1 MANGTRTT
9 RTALTGI
16 LLVLSSGLAAT
27 SPPPITP
34 DQDLLPLLY
43 DTLGGENWNRND
55 GWLDPDVHWCD
66 WYGIDCAES
75 GIADVTEFRRLE
87 LADNNLTGNLTPD
100 LVELLLV
107 NQAPERELDLSSNAI
122 GGELTQFP
130 WRTEDVNL
138 SGNLL
143 TGPLPEFTDEL
154 PNDVL
159 ERLRLARNDFEG
171 TVPSSW
177 DRLLLRRLDLSDNRL
192 DTGHEHAFA
201 AMHPARQSYLRLN
214 GNRFSGELTVE
225 VTTRALAE
233 RGDSNTGAGL
243 DICFNNFTVNDP
255 AVRDWIANRHVGSP
269 DFEQCLGRER
279 TAIDATL
286 SGSWY
291 HSERPGEGVS
301 LMMLDN
307 GAPLL
312 YSFSFD
318 SEGRQQWLFEVGEWG
333 ENWLRWHPLR
343 ETRGQFDEGIARDG
357 DYTFIRP
364 TARFR
369 FDRVG
374 EDTLSLHRHYYDLLA
389 CGPWGPQSPPGGPG
403 LCPPP
408 LIDDRLDYQRLSNLA
423 GTTCDNQSHQIQEF
437 SGAWYNPERAGEG
450 FIAEVL
456 SDGKAVVYW
465 FTHKPD
471 GSAEQAWMI
480 GVGKA
485 RWVMPLP
492 PNTTNVSLTFDEVY
506 QPIGGQFGPA
516 FDPADLEMVEW
527 GELSMHFRAPDSG
540 EIQWNSHLEEYGS
553 GSYAIE
559 RLARPML
566 AECEEQ

>member
-1 MANGTRTT
+1 MKCSRST

-16 LLVLSSGLAAT
+16 LLALGGSLWPTSTLAD
-27 SPPPITP
+27 TP

-43 DTLGGENWNRND
+43 ETLGGDNWHNND
-55 GWLDPDVHWCD
+55 GWLDPEVDWCD
-66 WYGIDCAES
+66 WYGVDCFE
-75 GIADVTEFRRLE
+75 TEFRRLE
-87 LADNNLTGNLTPD
+87 LPDNNLAGTLTPE
-100 LVELLLV
+100 LAELLFV
-107 NQAPERELDLSSNAI
+107 NQAPKYEIDLSGNAI
-122 GGELTQFP
+122 GGELPYFP
-130 WRTEDVNL
+130 WRTETVD
-138 SGNLL
+138 L
-143 TGPLPEFTDEL
+143 TGNAMTGALPGFTDEER
-154 PNDVL
+154 PSDYVL

-171 TVPSSW
+171 AVPANW
-177 DRLLLRRLDLSDNRL
+177 ERLFLRWLDLADNRL
-192 DTGHEHAFA
+192 DAGHEHAFA
-201 AMHPARQSYLRLN
+201 AMHTAWQSFLRLN
-214 GNRFSGELTVE
+214 GNRFSGVLTAE
-225 VTTRALAE
+225 ITAYALAE

-243 DICFNNFTVNDP
+243 DICFNDLTVNDP
-255 AVRDWIANRHVGSP
+255 AVRDWIAARHVGSP

-279 TAIDATL
+279 TTVDATL

-291 HSERPGEGVS
+291 HPERSGEGVS

-318 SEGRQQWLFEVGEWG
+318 SEGRQQWLFEVGETG
-333 ENWLRWHPLR
+333 EHWLRWDPLR
-343 ETRGQFDEGIARDG
+343 ETRGHFGEGIARDE
-357 DYTFIRP
+357 DYTFIRS

-374 EDTLSLHRHYYDLLA
+374 EDTLSLHRHYYDLVA
-389 CGPWGPQSPPGGPG
+389 CGPWGPQSPPSSPMPCG
-403 LCPPP
+403 PP
-408 LIDDRLDYQRLSNLA
+408 LFDDRLDYQRLSNLA
-423 GTTCDNQSHQIQEF
+423 GTTCDNQRPQTQEF

-450 FIAEVL
+450 FIVEVL

-471 GSAEQAWMI
+471 GSGEQAWMI
-480 GVGKA
+480 GVGEA

-506 QPIGGQFGPA
+506 QPVGGQFGPA
-516 FDPADLEMVEW
+516 FDPAELEMVDW
-527 GELSMHFRAPDSG
+527 GELSMHFRAPNSG
-540 EIQWNSHLEEYGS
+540 EIQWDSHLEEYGA

-566 AECEEQ
+566 AECEE